1 MTGWIGAL
9 GKSVD
14 MAREKLKAIDLEKVG
29 NYYFVALMQREREKK
44 YIQSRM

>member
-29 NYYFVALMQREREKK
+29 NYFGALMQREEL
-44 YIQSRM
+44 YS